1 MNTKQTV
8 FIVDDD
14 EGVRDGLSLL
24 LATVGQPCEL
34 YESAC
39 DFLDAYDPS
48 RHGCLV
54 LDIRMP
60 RMPGLDLQRR
70 LIDMKAR
77 LPIIFITGHGDVPMA
92 VEAMRRGAVDFIRK
106 PFREHDLL
114 DRINEALNLDDD
126 IQKKQASRQQLAD
139 KLEALS
145 EREWQVFER
154 VAEGEMN
161 KVISETREEMSQ
173 YAPRYLTLKIHPDKI
188 RDVIGKGGA
197 VIRTITEE
205 TVATVD
211 IENDGT
217 VRIASVEG
225 ASGRVEQRARRIGTP
240 RITAV
245 QLDDLDLDRPGR
257 RAVAVR

>member
-60 RMPGLDLQRR
+60 RMTGLDLQRR

-145 EREWQVFER
+145 EREWQVLWGWVTWR
-154 VAEGEMN
+154 MRWSHSWVHWIMAHCRLPLKPCSWHSKRPIVSAARLMN
-161 KVISETREEMSQ
+161 CVQASMFLQ
-173 YAPRYLTLKIHPDKI
+173 
-188 RDVIGKGGA
+188 
-197 VIRTITEE
+197 
-205 TVATVD
+205 
-211 IENDGT
+211 IE
-217 VRIASVEG
+217 
-225 ASGRVEQRARRIGTP
+225 P
-240 RITAV
+240 
-245 QLDDLDLDRPGR
+245 
-257 RAVAVR
+257 